1 MFRLTE
7 NEASLAKGMLTRGD
21 HAFDIAY
28 WFGVDEA
35 EIEKLSDRKI
45 FEDAREA
52 ASETLPP
59 PGPYPSIRAVRATI
73 SAIEKALDDLNV
85 ARAAIGMSAYAFT
98 IPSLDLDPRR
108 NFAAAN
114 SEPEGAPPRVRQA
127 GTTTPTVT
135 PPRARPSTPKY
146 QPQGRK
152 SAPTSDHPGSTHPES
167 NNERALPIHVRL
179 LIERGGFC
187 RLTLIPRR
195 TTEMPFELEVDAE
208 GKPLTLSQLQEEWFD
223 DVYPEKLGDCLH
235 DGAAWSATLADGQ
248 SFRWVLS
255 GREVYVLGHHDSLSG
270 FVSKAK
276 VSLNQSHVVLCTE
289 SRLSEVTQVISESG
303 SPATVVLGREM
314 GMPEGWVGLNGVIP
328 RVPVASTEVRDILNA
343 LRADADVE
351 ILLEGGIRV
360 TRSAWLLGHPPQI
373 RILGQPAPGDETAVD
388 GISAEPDAA
397 GYLEVGDI
405 GELGDHYVTCGN
417 VSRSYRVVE
426 GLEQWQP
433 WNAYSWSL
441 GAHQPV
447 ICGPL
452 VRPPACVP
460 TDNRAFLL
468 PVTNGL
474 VLGAAPGEIFQC
486 DSRADLAADQC
497 VAFPSFDPV
506 WALPAEILH
515 CDKRSIKVLFLG
527 EPHEV
532 GSLRPLDESHQIE
545 ALEDGQGRR
554 QKSREIALWCKAIRD
569 AGRKGLLTQ
578 PTSDGVASLW
588 RQYKKYAKS
597 LRRRTR

>member
-1 MFRLTE
+1 MFQLTE
-7 NEASLAKGMLTRGD
+7 DEASLAKGMLTRGD
-21 HAFDIAY
+21 RAFDIAY

-45 FEDAREA
+45 FDDAREA
-52 ASETLPP
+52 ASEALPP
-59 PGPYPSIRAVRATI
+59 PGPYPSIRAVRAAI
-73 SAIEKALDDLNV
+73 SALEKALDDLNV
-85 ARAAIGMSAYAFT
+85 ARAAIGMPPYAFT
-98 IPSLDLDPRR
+98 VPSLDFDSRR
-108 NFAAAN
+108 NFPATN
-114 SEPEGAPPRVRQA
+114 SESEDAPSRARNA
-127 GTTTPTVT
+127 DTNTPTVT
-135 PPRARPSTPKY
+135 PPRARPSNPKY

-152 SAPTSDHPGSTHPES
+152 SASPSNRPGSAQTEP

-179 LIERGGFC
+179 LMERGGFC

-195 TTEMPFELEVDAE
+195 TTEMPFELEADAE

-235 DGAAWSATLADGQ
+235 DGAVWSATLADGQ
-248 SFRWVLS
+248 SFRWRLS

-276 VSLNQSHVVLCTE
+276 VSLDQSHVVLCTE

-303 SPATVVLGREM
+303 SPATVVLGREL
-314 GMPEGWVGLNGVIP
+314 GIPDGWVGLKGVIP
-328 RVPVASTEVRDILNA
+328 RVPVASTEVPDILNV

-351 ILLEGGIRV
+351 ILLEGGIRIA
-360 TRSAWLLGHPPQI
+360 RSAWLLGHPPQI
-373 RILGQPAPGDETAVD
+373 RILGQLASGDETAVD
-388 GISAEPDAA
+388 GISAQRDAA
-397 GYLEVGDI
+397 GYLEVGNI

-417 VSRSYRVVE
+417 ISRSYRVVE

-433 WNAYSWSL
+433 WDAYSWPL
-441 GAHQPV
+441 GADQPV

-452 VRPPACVP
+452 VRPSRCVP
-460 TDNRAFLL
+460 AGNRTFLL
-468 PVTNGL
+468 PITNGL
-474 VLGAAPGEIFQC
+474 VLGAAPGEIFRC
-486 DSRADLAADQC
+486 GSRADLAADQC
-497 VAFPSFDPV
+497 VAFPKFDPV

-532 GSLRPLDESHQIE
+532 DRLRPHDGSHQIE
-545 ALEDGQGRR
+545 ALEDVQARR
-554 QKSREIALWCKAIRD
+554 QKSREIALWCNAIRD

-578 PTSDGVASLW
+578 PALDGVASLW

-597 LRRRTR
+597 LRRSTR